1 MILEKINS
9 EMAAEN
15 SELNKKIMDLET
27 KIELVKKEQ
36 NGGKNGNLLNTQEKE
51 QLKLQINDL
60 ITKID
65 LHLRS

>member
-27 KIELVKKEQ
+27 KIELVKKDQ